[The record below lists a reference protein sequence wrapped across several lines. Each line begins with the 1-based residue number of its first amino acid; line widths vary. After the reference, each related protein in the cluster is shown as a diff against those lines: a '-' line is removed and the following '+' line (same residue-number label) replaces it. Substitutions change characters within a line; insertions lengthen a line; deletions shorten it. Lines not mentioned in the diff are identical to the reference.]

1 MTHIH
6 MRRGLLL
13 TAGVVAF
20 ATARP
25 AAAQTADA
33 AETAATATDTGLAV
47 EEIVVTAQRR
57 EQKLQDVPIAVTA
70 FGQDF
75 LEDRNVTS
83 FAGIQGFTPNVKIVV
98 TNRNS
103 APAISMRGSV
113 NINPAPSFE
122 PTVALYLDGVYLSK
136 QYGSLVDNADIDHI
150 EVLRGPQ
157 GTLFG
162 RNTLAGAINIVSRK
176 PSGEFEGNI
185 KAGIGNY
192 GSQILRGSV
201 DLPAFGNFSVKL
213 SGSYTGRDGYVKVAP
228 TPFLATVPRAG
239 AAQAREFQAESHKAF
254 RVAARWQAP
263 PNLTADYSYDFSR
276 ADDTLGFSQPTFV
289 APGGIF
295 DPASPTYAGGLNATT
310 GIYAG
315 NPYNLYLFPNEFSE
329 FGYQGNAFPKAIA
342 GKDPLEED
350 TENQL
355 HALTLTYDAGPVTLK
370 SITAY
375 RDLYHA
381 WNNDTDGV
389 PLNLLSSALSMDYES
404 FSQEFQV
411 TGSAGDFSY
420 TAGLYYFD
428 DDGEAYNPQQYF
440 GGNYVL
446 GGYGFKTKAYAAYGQ
461 LEYTPSALPELT
473 LIAGLRYSDEKKET
487 SRYNNSVNPTTGATT
502 VLIPVGTGATASF
515 DDVTPAFT
523 AKYDISDSFNVYA
536 RYAKGF
542 KSGGFN
548 GDAGNALEA
557 VMPFKPETVSSY
569 EIGAKGRFL
578 DGRLQTNVA
587 AFYDRHTDMQLSVFL
602 GAGTLASG
610 IRNAGKAD
618 IKGIELEVQAIAADW
633 LRLSGSLGTLD
644 AEYKEFI
651 DGGVDVANDRAFPYT
666 PKMTASGNVDLRVL
680 EGEWGRAR
688 LLIDYSH
695 SDSYFI
701 YPYTTRVDYSGNT
714 AATTEADSS
723 DIFDARF
730 IVDRIE
736 TGRGTVEASLW
747 VKNVF
752 DQSNRVS
759 GIDFGASFGHATV
772 SFYNPPRTY
781 GADLTFRF

>member
-1 MTHIH
+1 MTHTDI
-6 MRRGLLL
+6 RARIGLLL
-13 TAGVVAF
+13 TASLMSIGT
-20 ATARP
+20 ATA
-25 AAAQTADA
+25 ASAQTADA
-33 AETAATATDTGLAV
+33 TAAAADTGLAV

-113 NINPAPSFE
+113 TINPAPSFE

-176 PSGEFEGNI
+176 PTGELGGSL
-185 KAGIGNY
+185 KVGTGNY
-192 GSQILRGSV
+192 GSQLLRGSV
-201 DLPAFGNFSVKL
+201 DLPAFGNLSVKL
-213 SGSYTGRDGYVKVAP
+213 SGSYTGHDGYVKVAP
-228 TPFLATVPRAG
+228 TPFTAIVPRAG
-239 AAQAREFQAESHKAF
+239 AAQAREFQSESHKAF
-254 RVAARWQAP
+254 RVAARYQAD
-263 PNLTADYSYDFSR
+263 PNFTVDYTYDFSR
-276 ADDTLGFSQPTFV
+276 ADDTMGFSQPTFFS
-289 APGGIF
+289 PGGIF
-295 DPASPTYAGGLNATT
+295 DPASPTYQGGLNPAT
-310 GIYAG
+310 GVYAG
-315 NPYNLYLFPNEFSE
+315 NPLNLYVFPNERSK
-329 FGYQGNAFPKAIA
+329 FGYQGNAFPKAIT
-342 GKDPLEED
+342 GKNPLEED

-355 HALTLTYDAGPVTLK
+355 HALTLTWDVGPLTLK
-370 SITAY
+370 SISSY

-381 WNNDTDGV
+381 WSNDTDGV
-389 PLNLLSSALSMDYES
+389 PLNLLTSALTMDYES
-404 FSQEFQV
+404 KSQEFQA

-428 DDGEAYNPQQYF
+428 DDGSAYNPQQFF
-440 GGNYVL
+440 GGAL
-446 GGYGFKTKAYAAYGQ
+446 SIGGYGFKTKAYAAYGQ
-461 LEYTPSALPELT
+461 LEFTPSALPQLT
-473 LIAGLRYSDEKKET
+473 LIAGLRYSDEEKQT
-487 SRYNNSVNPTTGATT
+487 SRYVNSVNATTGVITP
-502 VLIPVGTGATASF
+502 VIPVGTGAKASF
-515 DDVTPAFT
+515 DSLTPAFT
-523 AKYDISDSFNVYA
+523 AKYDLTDDVNVYA

-557 VMPFKPETVSSY
+557 VTPFKPETVSSY

-578 DGRLQTNVA
+578 DGRLQTNFA
-587 AFYDRHTDMQLSVFL
+587 AFWDRHTDMQLSVFL
-602 GAGTLASG
+602 GQGTLASG

-618 IKGIELEVQAIAADW
+618 IKGIELEVQAIPAEW
-633 LRLSGSLGTLD
+633 LKIGGSLGTLNAD
-644 AEYKEFI
+644 YKEFI
-651 DGGVDVANDRAFPYT
+651 DAGVNVANDRAFPYT
-666 PKMTASGNVDLRVL
+666 PKMTASGNVDLRLL
-680 EGEWGRAR
+680 EGDWGRAR
-688 LLIDYSH
+688 LLIDYVH
-695 SDSYFI
+695 SDSYYI

-714 AATTEADSS
+714 AATTRADSS
-723 DIFDARF
+723 DIFDVRF
-730 IVDRIE
+730 LVDRIE
-736 TGRGTVEASLW
+736 TGKGTVEASLW

-752 DQSNRVS
+752 DSSDRVS

-772 SFYNPPRTY
+772 SYYNPPRTY